1 MKINSEIKNIVFDL
15 GGVIMTID
23 QQQAIRRF
31 TEIGLTEVEKHL
43 DPYTQKG
50 IFGDLEEG
58 KISADTFKIELGK
71 IIGKE
76 ITFQDCEYAWR
87 GYCKELPQRNLD
99 ILVKLKGKGYR
110 LILLSNTNP
119 FIMNWGLSDNF
130 DGVGHS
136 LNYYFDSLY
145 LSYKNKMM
153 KPDVNFF
160 NKMLFAE
167 KIQPHETLFVD
178 DGPRNV
184 AVASELGIHTFCPI
198 NGIDW
203 TEDIYTY
210 LK

>member
-1 MKINSEIKNIVFDL
+1 MIIGSEIKNIVFDL

-31 TEIGLTEVEKHL
+31 AEIGLIEVEKHL

-58 KISADTFKIELGK
+58 KISADEFRIELGN

-76 ITFQDCEYAWR
+76 LTFKECEYAWR
-87 GYCKELPQRNLD
+87 GYCKELPKRNLD
-99 ILVKLKGKGYR
+99 ILVKLKEEGYK

-119 FIMNWGLSDNF
+119 FIMHWGLSENF

-136 LNYYFDSLY
+136 LNYYFDALY

-153 KPDVNFF
+153 KPDENFF
-160 NKMLFAE
+160 HKMLITE
-167 KIQPHETLFVD
+167 KILPHETLFVD

-184 AVASELGIHTFCPI
+184 AAASELGINTFCPK

-203 TEDIYTY
+203 TEDIYNY
-210 LK
+210 LT

>member
-1 MKINSEIKNIVFDL
+1 MIIGSKIKNIVFDL

-23 QQQAIRRF
+23 QQQAIKRF
-31 TEIGLTEVEKHL
+31 AEIGLTEVEKHL

-58 KISADTFKIELGK
+58 KISADEFRIKLGN

-76 ITFQDCEYAWR
+76 LTFKECEYAWR
-87 GYCKELPQRNLD
+87 GYFKELPQRNLD
-99 ILVKLKGKGYR
+99 VLVKLKEKGYN

-119 FIMNWGLSDNF
+119 FIMHWGLSENF

-136 LNYYFDSLY
+136 LNYYFDALY

-153 KPDVNFF
+153 KPDEKFF
-160 NKMLFAE
+160 YKMLITE
-167 KIQPHETLFVD
+167 KIQPHETIFVD

-184 AVASELGIHTFCPI
+184 AVASKLGINTFCPK

-203 TEDIYTY
+203 TEDIYNY
-210 LK
+210 LT

>member
-1 MKINSEIKNIVFDL
+1 MGHIGKIKNIVFDL

-23 QQQAIRRF
+23 QQQAVSRF
-31 TEIGLTEVEKHL
+31 SEIGLKEVEKHL
-43 DPYTQKG
+43 DSYTQKG

-58 KISADTFKIELGK
+58 KINADEFRIELGK
-71 IIGKE
+71 MIDKE
-76 ITFQDCEYAWR
+76 LTYKDCEYAWR

-99 ILVKLKGKGYR
+99 ILIKLKKEGYK

-130 DGVGHS
+130 DGAGHS

-153 KPDVNFF
+153 KPNENFF
-160 NKMLFAE
+160 NKMLVTE
-167 KIQPHETLFVD
+167 KIIPNETLFVD

-184 AVASELGIHTFCPI
+184 AAASKLEINTFCPKK
-198 NGIDW
+198 DR
-203 TEDIYTY
+203 
-210 LK
+210 KSVV